1 MKIVSNRFAILCA
14 AFGLASFLNLSAQAR
29 VYSDASSDL
38 FDNGLANL
46 DILSVEVTNDSSN
59 ITITVTTRGY
69 ADWTK
74 YLIGI
79 RTAAASSSS
88 TTGNAWSRPASYA
101 EGINFQIAAWVD
113 GATPTAQYI
122 AYTSGAWNWGVA
134 TTATMDLTQTAA
146 NKVSWTVSLASLGL
160 ALGDIVKFDVGTSGG
175 DGNGFIDA
183 LSTSNLTTTGWG
195 VASTGGALLTYTT
208 IDPNA
213 DGDLDNDNLQDN
225 WEVTYF
231 SNVTAQDGSG
241 DPDSDTLTNEQEE
254 MAGTDPTK
262 ADTDGDGWADGSDTA
277 PLVADNVTQNITFK
291 VDMSVQIF
299 KGAFLAGTD
308 MIYVVGDFGLGNIWN
323 TTANLLTDLDSDGVY
338 EGTVAVTS
346 AGLANLGF
354 KYLIGGKT
362 PESVGYEN
370 ITGNRTLVAAPAGT
384 TPADRTLMSVPF
396 ANATATRLVTFQVD
410 MTVAELSG
418 VFDPANDSVEA
429 IGSFTGSGWG
439 AGLPLSDT
447 DQDKIYTLTLYADGA
462 DGTETN
468 YKFRIK
474 KGTTTNYTW
483 ESDPNR
489 TFNLG
494 VAYSV
499 GGSNTPQV
507 LSVDYFN
514 RVGQSR
520 SITFSVDMS
529 IQQAQNKFDADTGT
543 VEIRGIGSFDASNA
557 KSLARVGG
565 TYVYS
570 GTYTVPGD
578 VGTTFAY
585 KFFSSAVTESGF
597 EIINP
602 SDLYA
607 NRVLTFEASG
617 SPMVL
622 ETAYFSNQSVVPP
635 SALSYTPSSASGT
648 VGTAITS
655 LNPLV
660 TGTVTSY
667 SVSPALPL
675 GLSLDISSGVI
686 SGTPSA
692 VASSADYTVTA
703 TNGTGSTTATVTIE
717 VAAAPVGSTFAG
729 AYPGVSMT
737 DVAPNGLTY
746 LANYAFGG
754 NETTPATLPVQ
765 DANDPTKLRLVV
777 VFRTDDSTLPL
788 NALGGE
794 TTADLAGGW
803 SASGVSVENS
813 TDLSPVPAGTVRKVV
828 SVDRGSD
835 PKKFLRATVTK

>member
-1 MKIVSNRFAILCA
+1 MKLVSNRFAVLCTVL
-14 AFGLASFLNLSAQAR
+14 GLASFLNFSAQAR

-46 DILSVEVTNDSSN
+46 DITSVEVTNDASN
-59 ITITVTTRGY
+59 ISFTVTTRGY

-122 AYTSGAWNWGVA
+122 AYTSGAWNWGA
-134 TTATMDLTQTAA
+134 STTATMDLTQTAA

-160 ALGDIVKFDVGTSGG
+160 ALGDTVKFDVGTSGDGGG
-175 DGNGFIDA
+175 DPFVDVASRGDA
-183 LSTSNLTTTGWG
+183 STSGWG
-195 VASTGGALLTYTT
+195 SASTGGALISYTT

-231 SNVTAQDGSG
+231 SNVTAQVGSG
-241 DPDSDTLTNEQEE
+241 DPDSDTSTNEQEE
-254 MAGTDPTK
+254 TRGTDPTR
-262 ADTDGDGWADGSDTA
+262 ADTDGDGWADGADTN
-277 PLVADNVTQNITFK
+277 PLAADNVTQNVTFK
-291 VDMSVQIF
+291 VDMGVQIIQ
-299 KGAFLAGTD
+299 GAFLAGTD
-308 MIYVVGDFGLGNIWN
+308 MIYVVGDFGSGNIWN

-362 PESVGYEN
+362 PVESGYEN
-370 ITGNRTLVAAPAGT
+370 GSNRTLVAAAAGT
-384 TPADRTLMSVPF
+384 TPSDRTLMTVPF

-410 MTVAELSG
+410 MTVAELSE

-429 IGSFTGSGWG
+429 IGSFTGSGWE

-474 KGTTTNYTW
+474 KGTTTDYTW
-483 ESDPNR
+483 ESNPDR
-489 TFNLG
+489 TFDLG

-520 SITFSVDMS
+520 SITFSVNMS

-557 KSLARVGG
+557 KSLARVGE

-578 VGTTFAY
+578 VDTTFAY
-585 KFFSSAVTESGF
+585 KFFSTGLTESGF

-602 SDLYA
+602 NNLLENRTLILLA
-607 NRVLTFEASG
+607 NGT
-617 SPMVL
+617 PMVL
-622 ETAYFSNQSVVPP
+622 DSVYFSNQSVVPP
-635 SALSYTPSSASGT
+635 SGLSYTPSSASGT
-648 VGTAITS
+648 VDTALTS
-655 LNPLV
+655 LNPTV

-667 SVSPALPL
+667 SVSPTLPS
-675 GLSLDISSGVI
+675 GLSLDESSGVI
-686 SGTPSA
+686 SGTPTAVSA
-692 VASSADYTVTA
+692 SASYTVTA

-754 NETTPATLPVQ
+754 DSNTQPILPVQ
-765 DANDPTKLRLVV
+765 DTSDPTKLRLVV

-788 NALGGE
+788 SALGGE
-794 TTADLAGGW
+794 ATTNLSGAWDLP
-803 SASGVSVENS
+803 GVTVVDGDI
-813 TDLSPVPAGTVRKVV
+813 TGLPANLTRKVI
-828 SVDRGSD
+828 SIDRGID

>member
-59 ITITVTTRGY
+59 ITLTVTTRGY

-195 VASTGGALLTYTT
+195 VASTGGALLAYTT
-208 IDPNA
+208 VDPNA
-213 DGDLDNDNLQDN
+213 DGDSDNDNLQDN

-254 MAGTDPTK
+254 TAGTDPTK
-262 ADTDGDGWADGSDTA
+262 ADTDGDGWADGADTA

-291 VDMSVQIF
+291 VDMGVQIF
-299 KGAFLAGTD
+299 KGAFLVGTD
-308 MIYVVGDFGLGNIWN
+308 TVYVVGDFGSENTWN

-384 TPADRTLMSVPF
+384 TPTDRTLTTVPF
-396 ANATATRLVTFQVD
+396 ANASATREVEFQVD
-410 MTVAELSG
+410 VSVAQASG
-418 VFDPANDSVEA
+418 VFDPATDTVEVA
-429 IGSFTGSGWG
+429 GTFSNNFGTGYALSAPNVFGICSLTRFLDGS
-439 AGLPLSDT
+439 AGTPVS
-447 DQDKIYTLTLYADGA
+447 
-462 DGTETN
+462 

-474 KGTTTNYTW
+474 RGENYVW
-483 ESDPNR
+483 EEDPNR

-494 VAYSV
+494 AAYVV
-499 GGSNTPQV
+499 GPFLGNSPQV
-507 LSVDYFN
+507 LAADYFN

-520 SITFSVDMS
+520 SVTFKVDMGVQIS
-529 IQQAQNKFDADTGT
+529 KGLFADGDSLE
-543 VEIRGIGSFDASNA
+543 VRYGDFNAAGKALVREGS
-557 KSLARVGG
+557 
-565 TYVYS
+565 TTVYS
-570 GTYTVPGD
+570 GTFVVPGNADTVLQYKYWKMNAASTTPFERVD
-578 VGTTFAY
+578 VPRNNEFLNRTYTLGSNGVAVTLSPTP
-585 KFFSSAVTESGF
+585 FFSNDDGVGPVISLVGASTLTLNVGEAYVESG
-597 EIINP
+597 
-602 SDLYA
+602 
-607 NRVLTFEASG
+607 
-617 SPMVL
+617 
-622 ETAYFSNQSVVPP
+622 
-635 SALSYTPSSASGT
+635 ALATDA
-648 VGTAITS
+648 VE
-655 LNPLV
+655 
-660 TGTVTSY
+660 GTVTVIPSGAVDTSTAGTYLVTYNASDVNANAATPVTRTVVVTAPNPLAAYVGSFGLSGGDAAGDADPDGDGMDNNAEYAFGTDPTSGASRQTTLISSTGEIKLLYLQRNSGISY
-667 SVSPALPL
+667 SVKSFTDLTT
-675 GLSLDISSGVI
+675 SFE
-686 SGTPSA
+686 SGT
-692 VASSADYTVTA
+692 TVTPVA
-703 TNGTGSTTATVTIE
+703 TSTQPADVRIGYTQYEAALSTVGIAKGFLR
-717 VAAAPVGSTFAG
+717 VK
-729 AYPGVSMT
+729 
-737 DVAPNGLTY
+737 
-746 LANYAFGG
+746 
-754 NETTPATLPVQ
+754 ATL
-765 DANDPTKLRLVV
+765 
-777 VFRTDDSTLPL
+777 
-788 NALGGE
+788 
-794 TTADLAGGW
+794 
-803 SASGVSVENS
+803 
-813 TDLSPVPAGTVRKVV
+813 VP
-828 SVDRGSD
+828 
-835 PKKFLRATVTK
+835 